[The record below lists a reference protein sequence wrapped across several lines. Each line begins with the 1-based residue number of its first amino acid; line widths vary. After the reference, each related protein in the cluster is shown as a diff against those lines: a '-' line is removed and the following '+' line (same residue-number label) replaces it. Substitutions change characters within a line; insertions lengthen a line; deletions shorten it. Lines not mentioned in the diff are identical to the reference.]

1 VRRVAAALVFAA
13 AVGTRSAEAD
23 PGPAPSV
30 PPPSTSSA
38 QTAPPAGAT
47 PAAAVPRG
55 LAVVALAGATDAAWP
70 LAQAVYADVQL
81 RPPDIDEAH
90 ARALCGEA
98 GPQGPQEAREV
109 KELAEMVAAVKGD
122 DAASTTMLREIA
134 RRMRVKA
141 VAVVR
146 ADGPRPTARVFLP
159 ETGAFDAATYGPDDA
174 GTTGATAATPSVAW
188 SSAVR
193 SLDRSFGSEGPG
205 GTGPQRAPAL
215 ASHEGPRIEGGTAP
229 GKHFYES
236 GWFWG
241 ALGAAAFTGGAIFL
255 ATRDTGASTIH
266 LEMQVP
272 H

>member
-1 VRRVAAALVFAA
+1 MRRVAAALVFALV
-13 AVGTRSAEAD
+13 VGPRSVEAD
-23 PGPAPSV
+23 SGPAPVV

-38 QTAPPAGAT
+38 STAPSASPT
-47 PAAAVPRG
+47 PAASIPRG

-70 LAQAVYADVQL
+70 LAQAIYADAQL
-81 RPPDIDEAH
+81 RPLDIDEAR

-98 GPQGPQEAREV
+98 GPQAPQQAVEV
-109 KELAEMVAAVKGD
+109 KELGEMVAAVKGD

-141 VAVVR
+141 LVVVR
-146 ADGPRPTARVFLP
+146 SDAPRPIARVFLP
-159 ETGAFDAATYGPDDA
+159 EAGAFDAATYGPDDA
-174 GTTGATAATPSVAW
+174 GATVGTPTMPSIAW

-193 SLDRSFGSEGPG
+193 SLDRSFGSEGAV
-205 GTGPQRAPAL
+205 GTAPVRAPAL
-215 ASHEGPRIEGGTAP
+215 ASREAPRIEGGAP
-229 GKHFYES
+229 AGKHFYES

-255 ATRDTGASTIH
+255 ATRDTSASTIH